1 MEKITA
7 IIKTKN
13 ADKTLCNI
21 LESIK
26 TIDEIIALDD
36 NSTDDTIDILKE
48 YKAKIVYFS
57 YNELDYALNQAL
69 ADAMGDWILIVE
81 QDEIIPSSLIE
92 KLKNYSLNPKKNKYS
107 VLLNQKVFYLNKEL
121 RAAANW
127 TLRFFKKDCCT
138 FRDNKAVIKK
148 GKSLKIKPCFYK
160 YIDNNIVN
168 RLNNTL
174 SQKAQADSRAP
185 KVFINP
191 VLSFFYY
198 YFFKK
203 AILDK
208 KQGLIFALEKASNS
222 FIQEVILFE
231 KKEEE

>member
-92 KLKNYSLNPKKNKYS
+92 KLKNYNNDSYYSKMAVSWCLAELIIKNYKQSINIDYSKLHPFVVNKGLTKALESYRLNEAQKEKLRQLRNLHKQKNK
-107 VLLNQKVFYLNKEL
+107 
-121 RAAANW
+121 
-127 TLRFFKKDCCT
+127 
-138 FRDNKAVIKK
+138 I
-148 GKSLKIKPCFYK
+148 
-160 YIDNNIVN
+160 
-168 RLNNTL
+168 
-174 SQKAQADSRAP
+174 
-185 KVFINP
+185 
-191 VLSFFYY
+191 
-198 YFFKK
+198 
-203 AILDK
+203 
-208 KQGLIFALEKASNS
+208 
-222 FIQEVILFE
+222 
-231 KKEEE
+231 